1 MILIC
6 EARRGGAGLGLM
18 ERENDMRLQ
27 DLAPDLDLG
36 TDGGVVV
43 SGLTADSRK
52 VGAGMLF
59 AALPGT
65 RADGAA
71 FVADAVAAGAVA
83 ILTGTGV
90 GLPGTLGIPVVRDD
104 DPRRRLALMA
114 ARFSGD
120 QPGTIVAVTGTAG
133 KTSVAAFTRQ
143 IFAAAGHQSAS
154 VGTLGVVTSTGAG
167 YGGLTTPDPV
177 ALQQELADLAR
188 SGVTH
193 LAFEASSHG
202 IDQRRLDGVRIKA
215 AAFTNLGRDHL
226 DYHAT
231 VEAYLAAKLRLF
243 ETILGPDGIVVIDP
257 LSPGAEA
264 VIAVARARGLTPFT
278 VGKAGANLRLIET
291 VVEADGQR
299 LTIEAGGGAHHVKV
313 PLLGGFQV
321 DNALL
326 AAGLAIAVG
335 VKLETALGALGA
347 LEGAPGRLELVAR
360 TAAGAPIFVDY
371 AHKPEAL
378 RTVLETLRSIARGR
392 LVVVVGAGGDRDTGK
407 RPLMGEIAADLADD
421 AIITDDNPRS
431 EDPAAI
437 RAQILAASPKLREI
451 PDRRAAIRAAVSEL
465 GPDDVLVVA
474 GKGHETGQIVGDVTH
489 PFSDHEEIR
498 AALDT
503 VPASGG
509 TPLWTAAAIAE
520 AARGR
525 LDGPDCAVTGISIDT
540 RTLHPGD
547 AYFAIRGDRFDGHAF
562 VDAAYKAGAAAAV
575 VSETADPPAGRA
587 AVLVDDVLDALG
599 DLGRA
604 ARARS
609 TAQIVAI
616 TGSVGKT
623 GTKEAL
629 RRALSASGPTH
640 ASLASHNNHWGVPLT
655 LSRMPP
661 DSSYGVFEIGMNH
674 AGEIAPLTQMVRPH
688 VAVVTTVGPVHIE
701 FFGSVEA
708 IAHAKAEI
716 FQGLEPG
723 GVAVL
728 NGDDPATDVL
738 RADATAAGVG
748 RIVTFGTATDADVR
762 LLDLDAGPDRSTVT
776 AQVFG
781 KTVRYVMGAPGRH
794 SAMNSLAVLAA
805 VDLVGADVTAGAETL
820 ASLEAG
826 TGRGKQTDLSTLG
839 GRLRLIDDAFN
850 ANPSS
855 VRAAIDML
863 ALTPTGEGGRRI
875 AVLGDMLELGT
886 NAPAY
891 HRDLAGPL
899 LAAGID
905 LVFCSGP
912 LMRILFDALPSAC
925 RGAHADTAADL
936 APLVSEAVAA
946 GDVVL
951 VKGSKAS
958 RMTDVVSALVERY
971 APLPPI
977 HPQG

>member
-1 MILIC
+1 
-6 EARRGGAGLGLM
+6 
-18 ERENDMRLQ
+18 MRLQ
-27 DLAPDLDLG
+27 ELAPDLDLG
-36 TDGGVVV
+36 TAGGVAI

-52 VGAGMLF
+52 VRPGMLF
-59 AALPGT
+59 AALPGS
-65 RADGAA
+65 RADGSA

-83 ILTGTGV
+83 ILAGSEAP
-90 GLPGTLGIPVVRDD
+90 LPPDLAIPVVRDD

-114 ARFSGD
+114 ALFAGE
-120 QPGTIVAVTGTAG
+120 QPETIVAVTGTAG
-133 KTSVAAFTRQ
+133 KTSVAAFARQ
-143 IFAAAGHQSAS
+143 IFQAAGREAAS
-154 VGTLGVVTSTGAG
+154 VGTLGVVTRSGAS

-177 ALQQELADLAR
+177 ALQQELSDLAR
-188 SGVTH
+188 SGITH

-243 ETILGPDGIVVIDP
+243 ETLLGPDGVVVFDP
-257 LSPGAEA
+257 LAPGAEA
-264 VIAVARARGLTPFT
+264 VANVAKARSLTTFT
-278 VGKAGANLRLIET
+278 VGTAGANLRLIET

-299 LTIEAGGGAHHVKV
+299 LTIEAGGGSHHVKV

-326 AAGLAIAVG
+326 AAGLAISVG
-335 VKLETALGALGA
+335 VPLEKALGALRS
-347 LEGAPGRLELVAR
+347 LEGAPGRLELVGR
-360 TAAGAPIFVDY
+360 TAEGAPVFVDY
-371 AHKPEAL
+371 AHKPDAL
-378 RTVLETLRSIARGR
+378 KTVLETLRTITDGR
-392 LVVVVGAGGDRDTGK
+392 LFVVVGAGGDRDTGK
-407 RPLMGEIAADLADD
+407 RPLMGEIAANLADV

-465 GPDDVLVVA
+465 KAGDVCVVA
-474 GKGHETGQIVGDVTH
+474 GKGHETGQIVGGVTH

-498 AALDT
+498 AALAAGSAGAG
-503 VPASGG
+503 P
-509 TPLWTAAAIAE
+509 PLWTAQAIA
-520 AARGR
+520 AATKGH
-525 LDGPDCAVTGISIDT
+525 LAGSDGPVTGVSIDT
-540 RTLHPGD
+540 RTLKSGD

-575 VSETADPPAGRA
+575 VSQPTEPPAGRA
-587 AVLVDDVLDALG
+587 AVVVGDVLEALG
-599 DLGRA
+599 DLGVA

-609 TAQIVAI
+609 DARIVAI

-655 LSRMPP
+655 LSRLSP
-661 DSSYGVFEIGMNH
+661 DCAYGVFEIGMNH
-674 AGEIAPLTQMVRPH
+674 AGEITPLAAMVRPH
-688 VAVVTTVGPVHIE
+688 VAVVTTVGPVHIA

-716 FQGLEPG
+716 FTGLEPG
-723 GVAVL
+723 GVAVV
-728 NGDDPATDVL
+728 NGDDAVTEIL
-738 RADATAAGVG
+738 RADAAAAGVG
-748 RIVTFGTATDADVR
+748 RIVTFGTGTDADVR
-762 LLDLDAGPDRSTVT
+762 LVELDAGPDRSTVT
-776 AQVFG
+776 ADVFG
-781 KTVRYVMGAPGRH
+781 RTVRYVLGAPGRH

-805 VDLVGADVTAGAETL
+805 VDLVGADVAAGAEAL
-820 ASLEAG
+820 AGLEAG
-826 TGRGKQTDLSTLG
+826 TGRGKRTDLAVTG
-839 GRLRLIDDAFN
+839 GKLRLVDDAFN

-855 VRAAIDML
+855 MRAAFDML
-863 ALTPTGEGGRRI
+863 ALTPAGAGGRRI
-875 AVLGDMLELGT
+875 AVLGDMLELGA
-886 NAPAY
+886 NAPAF

-899 LAAGID
+899 EAAGID

-912 LMRILFDALPSAC
+912 LMRILFDALPSE
-925 RGAHADTAADL
+925 RQGAWAETAADL
-936 APLVSEAVAA
+936 APLVSQAVAA

-951 VKGSKAS
+951 VKGSKGS

-977 HPQG
+977 HP

>member
-1 MILIC
+1 
-6 EARRGGAGLGLM
+6 
-18 ERENDMRLQ
+18 MRLQ

-36 TDGGVVV
+36 TEGGVVV

-52 VGAGMLF
+52 VLPGMLF
-59 AALPGT
+59 AALPGSRT
-65 RADGAA
+65 DGAA
-71 FVADAVAAGAVA
+71 FVADVVASGAAA
-83 ILTGTGV
+83 ILTGNGV
-90 GLPGTLGIPVVRDD
+90 ELPSGLGVPVVRDE

-114 ARFSGD
+114 ARFAGD
-120 QPGTIVAVTGTAG
+120 QPDTIVAVTGTAG
-133 KTSVAAFTRQ
+133 KTSVAAFARQ
-143 IFAAAGHQSAS
+143 IFQAAGHQAAS
-154 VGTLGVVTSTGAG
+154 VGTLGIVTEGGAS

-177 ALQQELADLAR
+177 KLQQELADLAR

-243 ETILGPDGIVVIDP
+243 DTLIGPDGIVVVDP
-257 LSPGAEA
+257 QSPGAEA
-264 VIAVARARGLTPFT
+264 VLQVAQARGLTAFT
-278 VGKAGANLRLIET
+278 VGKAGANLRLVD
-291 VVEADGQR
+291 VVADADGQR

-326 AAGLAIAVG
+326 AAGLAIAAG
-335 VKLETALGALGA
+335 VPVTTALAALGT
-347 LEGAPGRLELVAR
+347 LEGAPGRLELVGR
-360 TAAGAPIFVDY
+360 TEAGAPVFVDY

-378 RTVLETLRSIARGR
+378 QTVLETLRGVARGR
-392 LVVVVGAGGDRDTGK
+392 VVVVVGAGGDRDTGK
-407 RPLMGEIAADLADD
+407 RPLMGEIAARLADV

-451 PDRRAAIRAAVSEL
+451 GDRRAAIRAAVSEL
-465 GPDDVLVVA
+465 RDGDVCVIA
-474 GKGHETGQIVGDVTH
+474 GKGHETGQIVGDVVH
-489 PFSDHEEIR
+489 PFSDHEEVR
-498 AALDT
+498 AALAAG
-503 VPASGG
+503 PASEGLA
-509 TPLWTAAAIAE
+509 LWTARAIAD
-520 AARGR
+520 AAGGR
-525 LDGPDCAVTGISIDT
+525 LDGFDGPVSGISIDT

-575 VSETADPPAGRA
+575 VSQPAAAPAGRA
-587 AVLVDDVLDALG
+587 AVRVDDVLDALG

-604 ARARS
+604 ARARTS
-609 TAQIVAI
+609 AQVVAI

-655 LSRMPP
+655 LSRMPA

-674 AGEIAPLTQMVRPH
+674 AGEIVPLTRMVRPH

-728 NGDDPATDVL
+728 NADDPSTEVL
-738 RADATAAGVG
+738 RADATTCGVE
-748 RIVTFGTATDADVR
+748 RIVTFGTAADADVR
-762 LLDLDAGPDRSTVT
+762 LVDLDAGSDRSTVT
-776 AQVFG
+776 ADVFG
-781 KTVRYVMGAPGRH
+781 KTVRYVLGAPGRH

-805 VDLVGADVTAGAETL
+805 VDLMGADVMAGAETL
-820 ASLEAG
+820 ARLEAG
-826 TGRGKQTDLSTLG
+826 AGRGQQTDLAVPSG
-839 GRLRLIDDAFN
+839 KLRLVDDAFN
-850 ANPSS
+850 ANPAS

-863 ALTPTGEGGRRI
+863 ALTPTGEGGRRV
-875 AVLGDMLELGT
+875 AVLGDMLELGA

-899 LAAGID
+899 EAGGID

-912 LMRILFDALPSAC
+912 LMRVLFDALPPAR
-925 RGAHADTAADL
+925 RGGHAETAAEL
-936 APLVSEAVAA
+936 APLVCEAVVA

-958 RMTDVVSALVERY
+958 CMTDVVSALVERY